1 MKKYL
6 KYIVGILFYLL
17 IDSFVSIVFTKLN
30 IDYNNLSLLK
40 KNILLIFLGI
50 FKISCFIFI
59 FYKELKTDYKIYKKE
74 KGNYFYNYFHLY
86 VLGVVLMGITNSI
99 ISKYTNMKIS
109 ENEETIR
116 HLIKTMPIY
125 ISFSTII
132 YAPFVEELIYRKC
145 FRGLISNK
153 YLFIILSGS
162 VFGLMHVISGNQ
174 NINDIL
180 MGIPY
185 IIIGLDFAYIYYKT
199 NNIFATMQFHFLHN
213 LLLFMIQIIL

>member
-1 MKKYL
+1 
-6 KYIVGILFYLL
+6 
-17 IDSFVSIVFTKLN
+17 
-30 IDYNNLSLLK
+30 
-40 KNILLIFLGI
+40 
-50 FKISCFIFI
+50 
-59 FYKELKTDYKIYKKE
+59 
-74 KGNYFYNYFHLY
+74 
-86 VLGVVLMGITNSI
+86 
-99 ISKYTNMKIS
+99 MKIS
-109 ENEETIR
+109 ENEDTIR
-116 HLIKTMPIY
+116 QLIKTMPIY

-153 YLFIILSGS
+153 YLFVILSGL

-213 LLLFMIQIIL
+213 LLLFIIQLIL

>member
-1 MKKYL
+1 MFFHKYVIIIKKVEDLMKKYL

-86 VLGVVLMGITNSI
+86 VLGVILMGITNSI
-99 ISKYTNMKIS
+99 ISKYTN
-109 ENEETIR
+109 
-116 HLIKTMPIY
+116 
-125 ISFSTII
+125 
-132 YAPFVEELIYRKC
+132 
-145 FRGLISNK
+145 
-153 YLFIILSGS
+153 
-162 VFGLMHVISGNQ
+162 
-174 NINDIL
+174 
-180 MGIPY
+180 
-185 IIIGLDFAYIYYKT
+185 
-199 NNIFATMQFHFLHN
+199 IFNTK
-213 LLLFMIQIIL
+213 

>member
-74 KGNYFYNYFHLY
+74 KGKSSPTEILETLAKYNAEGRPIWKPMH
-86 VLGVVLMGITNSI
+86 MQ
-99 ISKYTNMKIS
+99 
-109 ENEETIR
+109 
-116 HLIKTMPIY
+116 PIY
-125 ISFSTII
+125 RMHAFITKEGNGRARTNAYIEG
-132 YAPFVEELIYRKC
+132 AVEDIGMDI
-145 FRGLISNK
+145 FNRGLCLPSDNK
-153 YLFIILSGS
+153 MTREQQDMIIE
-162 VFGLMHVISGNQ
+162 VIRAC
-174 NINDIL
+174 
-180 MGIPY
+180 
-185 IIIGLDFAYIYYKT
+185 FE
-199 NNIFATMQFHFLHN
+199 
-213 LLLFMIQIIL
+213 

>member
-74 KGNYFYNYFHLY
+74 KGNYFYNYFYLY
-86 VLGVVLMGITNSI
+86 VLGVVLMGVSNTI

-213 LLLFMIQIIL
+213 LLLFMMQIIL